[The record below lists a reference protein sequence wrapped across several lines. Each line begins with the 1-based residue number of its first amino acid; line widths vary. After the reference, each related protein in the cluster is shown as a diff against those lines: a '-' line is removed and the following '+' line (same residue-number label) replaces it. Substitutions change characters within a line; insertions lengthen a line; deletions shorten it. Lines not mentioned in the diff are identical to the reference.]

1 MIRRPPRSTLFPYT
15 TLFRSLTGQLE
26 LSRGQLPGAEQLEIR
41 GAQPGEFGEQGL
53 QGTAH
58 VARPVAES
66 IVWLE
71 AEVGSPCENDARPR
85 DPVGLLTVDQMPH
98 DIERTERVGAF
109 PAPHPRLAQA
119 VEQRAQ
125 RGGRASQQ
133 VYRQIEIEFHDRDGG
148 FISSHS
154 DPRNAGC
161 CRPGAS
167 PPPSRN
173 REESKTIP
181 PPWRSWIYP
190 RRYSPHTRRNT
201 SPMSPTVA
209 RARTAS
215 SIGSISGAAASR
227 AAASSAASAPFTTF
241 ALRARR
247 AATSRARCAA
257 ANAE

>member
-133 VYRQIEIEFHDRDGG
+133 LYRQIEIEFHDRDGG

-154 DPRNAGC
+154 DRRKQAVAVRGLHPRPLETEKNQ
-161 CRPGAS
+161 RP
-167 PPPSRN
+167 
-173 REESKTIP
+173 
-181 PPWRSWIYP
+181 
-190 RRYSPHTRRNT
+190 
-201 SPMSPTVA
+201 
-209 RARTAS
+209 
-215 SIGSISGAAASR
+215 
-227 AAASSAASAPFTTF
+227 
-241 ALRARR
+241 
-247 AATSRARCAA
+247 
-257 ANAE
+257 